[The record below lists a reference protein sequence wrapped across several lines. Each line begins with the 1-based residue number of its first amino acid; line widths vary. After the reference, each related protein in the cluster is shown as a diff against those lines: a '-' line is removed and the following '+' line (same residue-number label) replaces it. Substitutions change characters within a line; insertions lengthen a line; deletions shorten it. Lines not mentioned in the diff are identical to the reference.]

1 MDPIEDL
8 ILHSFSDEDSTDDM
22 ELEHSNDELYVAN
35 SDIGGIDMTKGSGSP
50 SVELRFSPTDN
61 EDQHTYTGIC
71 PNMPWDDKPKV
82 VERWLQMYQD
92 GTFTTQCLREFWKM
106 VVPPNFCPVPG
117 HNCMESLYD
126 ETQVVR
132 EMILPLE
139 QFLCGA
145 PTGDPDKV
153 WEELSKNDNP
163 PALCGRVFR
172 MGEPTYSCRD
182 CGADPTCVL
191 CADCFRNS
199 EHKQHR
205 YKLSTSVGGGYCD
218 CGDTEAWRQAPR
230 CSLHQCDATASA
242 LLLDPTARKKAAL
255 DRLDRIA
262 AVNMADRCRFVIEAV
277 LKYAQEL
284 LGSNT
289 NLNLPVD
296 LKIKEG
302 DSGSMPVDRRDFG
315 PCGPELYTSV
325 YATAVYNDESHTFE
339 QVIQAL
345 QRSLDVSSREAVDL
359 ATCIDREGRSIVRC
373 SSFQACN
380 QARSAIERH
389 TSRLPPRALKVCVL
403 LGPFLAHQGHALR
416 LLNWL
421 RKLMG
426 ICEGF
431 RLLLADIIMKPIS
444 RDSDV
449 SLLESVLLSD
459 TQLWKAARSAWH
471 RLFIAGLL
479 MDPDAKRDFATIFT
493 RHYGRLMSD
502 FISDDHDHSH
512 SVTSLS
518 VQLFTVPTL
527 AQYLMG
533 HHEALTALLR
543 CFLGEIERRKNL
555 DGLLSFDRSR
565 NQQSF
570 RRAMYVLYDIKYLL
584 SAVPLPEL
592 DEGSQMQTQVA
603 DDTDSTSGRWSEPL
617 RKGFLHGLHML
628 LSLLASMEGMDSV
641 VRQTGQHVEFE
652 AEWEAA
658 FNLHCKLAPVLTLIV
673 QWCASDR
680 KVLLKSTRAALKKFQ
695 ELQPMEQQPKNA
707 VTLLTFT
714 QLCYDYDVSTQPI
727 SVHLPL
733 SRMISGL
740 LLALPKHGLD
750 WNCSEMT
757 LDSKPTLLQLMEAPL
772 RLQVLMAQVQAGMW
786 RHNGYSLINQLYFY
800 QNVRCRTEM
809 YDRDIVLLQ
818 LCAALFDSPDSFLLA
833 CLHRFNLLNWA
844 KADFDANQQQLAKQT
859 SSSTK
864 KSNTEE
870 DMLRQTIFIAEE
882 FLRLIIILSL
892 ERFTPGIGQVDEDE
906 CLSHEVLHLLC
917 VESQGHAAL
926 NRALPE
932 DAHHETG
939 LERVADKVA
948 VFRKPLQGTGR
959 GVFSLK
965 PEFYGDYN
973 VYHYH
978 YSREDQSRSED
989 NVRKIRRG
997 RNEENCCPPPV
1008 PITLAPALRG
1018 LVGLMNCDIT
1028 MHLIHQVL
1036 LRTYDL
1042 RSRTFSEGQLQA
1054 ALHLTGLALREEESC
1069 QQDKTR
1075 PAFAFS
1081 VEAQERFGL
1090 LTVLESL
1097 QTNGRVDVH
1106 RPLLMWTIRKF
1117 RAVHSAAQSS
1127 SSAEGAG
1134 GAAMEAES
1142 AEGPGQES
1150 PAEAAARQRKAE
1162 MAAARRAAILA
1173 QMSAQQKSFIKEHA
1187 KLFQE
1192 TGSSISESGGA
1203 STSNLGSTLSGSA
1216 MDLSESS
1223 PTSAQTFPICLGPGF
1238 TVAPSTSDTSYTCIV
1253 CQEEHRQTGEQPV
1266 MVLASFVQLSAVL
1279 RWKNDKDAVEEPLPE
1294 TWPMLI
1300 DGGRRI
1306 GTHIST
1312 CGHVMHFQ
1320 CWQQHFDSLLGRE
1333 RRRSYRPRQ
1342 SASFDVER
1350 HEFLCPLC
1358 KSLSNAV
1365 LPILPNRSASSVR
1378 PSGSEAGQAD
1388 MSIWLEGLQLLADNS
1403 REMKYSKT
1411 DNTSIYETC
1420 GPAEL
1425 ETKLGSMKSKLFVN
1439 VLMARTRPKI
1449 ATTLK
1454 EMASLFVQ
1462 SVYTTAVAANPNA
1475 DDIRVP
1481 MAIAQATAFTILSTE
1496 SLLAYQNHS
1505 PSTGLAARQEEGL
1518 RALLRLVISM
1528 ESIVT
1533 SQEVMKNYALH
1544 LLRMVLLPS
1553 STISVLEID
1562 AFGLLLGLFCTL
1574 PSLSEPSFDSDVRG
1588 VPQFN
1593 PILAWHVFRLCLF
1606 CHVTQIAAT
1615 MAPASEHMDMDQ
1627 PSCSA
1632 STFTTSESWQTYL
1645 QVLGRPD
1652 IASHA
1657 NPTEQWVTEQC
1668 LPFLRSS
1675 AILFHFITNIPY
1687 PKLDDAY
1694 DNYAEAVLW
1703 LRYLGVESLSQLV
1716 SESWSKALLS
1726 LWNVVPPLASTSDVV
1741 LAETTLAK
1749 PRPPWTFPVMSS
1761 GLITLPSDYSELI
1774 NAASL
1779 FTCPNSEG
1787 DEARTPA
1794 MCLVTGKML
1803 CSQSYC
1809 CQTELDQQQVG
1820 ACTAHAQVCGLGAC
1834 LFLRVRECKLLLM
1847 AGKSKGCFLPPPYVD
1862 AYGETD
1868 QGLRRGDPLHICDAS
1883 RRKLELLW
1891 RSHGLYNEAAK
1902 YMENSQALVVTEWHH
1917 L

>member
-1 MDPIEDL
+1 MDPIEDIDL
-8 ILHSFSDEDSTDDM
+8 VHSFSDEESTDDM
-22 ELEHSNDELYVAN
+22 ELEHSNDDLFA
-35 SDIGGIDMTKGSGSP
+35 GIDMTKSGSP
-50 SVELRFSPTDN
+50 STEPQFSPPDN
-61 EDQHTYTGIC
+61 DEPQLPALCSD
-71 PNMPWDDKPKV
+71 MPWDDKPKV
-82 VERWLQMYQD
+82 VERWLQMYQE
-92 GTFTTQCLREFWKM
+92 GTFSSRCLREFWRT
-106 VVPPNFCPVPG
+106 VVPPNFCPKRG
-117 HNCMESLYD
+117 HNCMESLY
-126 ETQVVR
+126 EESQVVQ
-132 EMILPLE
+132 ELIQPLE
-139 QFLCGA
+139 LFLCGSS
-145 PTGDPDKV
+145 TVDTEKV
-153 WEELSKNDNP
+153 WEDLSKNDNP

-191 CADCFRNS
+191 CVDCFRNS

-218 CGDTEAWRQAPR
+218 CGDTEAWRSAPR
-230 CSLHQCDATASA
+230 CSLHQCSSSS
-242 LLLDPTARKKAAL
+242 LDQLSDPQVRKQAAL
-255 DRLDRIA
+255 DRLDRL
-262 AVNMADRCRFVIEAV
+262 VLPNMADRCRIVIEAV

-284 LGSNT
+284 LSSNT
-289 NLNLPVD
+289 NMSLPAD
-296 LKIKEG
+296 LKIK
-302 DSGSMPVDRRDFG
+302 DSGGSVSLDRRTEFAA
-315 PCGPELYTSV
+315 ELGGEPYTSV

-345 QRSLDVSSREAVDL
+345 QRSLDVSSREAVDV
-359 ATCIDREGRSIVRC
+359 ATCIDREGRSIVLC
-373 SSFQACN
+373 SSFHACT
-380 QARSAIERH
+380 QARTAIERH

-416 LLNWL
+416 LLHWL

-431 RLLLADIIMKPIS
+431 RLLLADIVIKPITA
-444 RDSDV
+444 DADQ

-479 MDPDAKRDFATIFT
+479 MDPDAKRDFAQVFT
-493 RHYGRLMSD
+493 RHYGQLMKD

-533 HHEALTALLR
+533 SHEALHALLR
-543 CFLGEIERRKNL
+543 CFLNEIERRKNYE
-555 DGLLSFDRSR
+555 GRLSFDR
-565 NQQSF
+565 NQNQSSF

-592 DEGSQMQTQVA
+592 VDGLSPSVDEA
-603 DDTDSTSGRWSEPL
+603 SGRWSEPL
-617 RKGFLHGLHML
+617 RVGFMQGFHSL

-673 QWCASDR
+673 QWCASDK
-680 KVLLKSTRAALKKFQ
+680 KVLLKSTRAALEKFKDCQ
-695 ELQPMEQQPKNA
+695 AQ
-707 VTLLTFT
+707 LLNVPVSVLHYTE
-714 QLCYDYDVSTQPI
+714 LCYDFDVSSQPV

-740 LLALPKHGLD
+740 LLAVPKHEIPWDTVGKGLD
-750 WNCSEMT
+750 NKS
-757 LDSKPTLLQLMEAPL
+757 TLLHLMEAPL
-772 RLQVLMAQVQAGMW
+772 RLQVLIAQVQAGMW
-786 RHNGYSLINQLYFY
+786 RRNGYSLINQLYFY

-818 LCAALFDSPDSFLLA
+818 MCAALMGADSFLLA
-833 CLHRFNLLNWA
+833 SLHRFNLSNWA
-844 KADFDANQQQLAKQT
+844 DPDFDEQQQWLLKQQPP
-859 SSSTK
+859 SK
-864 KSNTEE
+864 KGNPEE
-870 DMLRQTIFIAEE
+870 DSLRHTMCIAEE
-882 FLRLIIILSL
+882 FLRMIIVLVS
-892 ERFTPGIGQVDEDE
+892 ERFTPGIGNVDEDE

-917 VESQGHAAL
+917 VEPQGHAAL

-939 LERVADKVA
+939 LERVADRVA

-1008 PITLAPALRG
+1008 PILLAQPLRG
-1018 LVGLMNCDIT
+1018 LVSLLNSYLT
-1028 MHLIHQVL
+1028 MHLINQVL
-1036 LRTYDL
+1036 VRTYDL

-1054 ALHLTGLALREEESC
+1054 VLHLTGLALREEEAS
-1069 QQDKTR
+1069 QLDKTR
-1075 PAFAFS
+1075 PSFEFTVKAMEQF
-1081 VEAQERFGL
+1081 RL
-1090 LTVLESL
+1090 LNVLESL

-1106 RPLLMWTIRKF
+1106 RPLLIWIIRKF
-1117 RAVHSAAQSS
+1117 RSVLST
-1127 SSAEGAG
+1127 
-1134 GAAMEAES
+1134 AES
-1142 AEGPGQES
+1142 RNEGETTAMDSEPSEGSGQETA
-1150 PAEAAARQRKAE
+1150 AEAAMRQRKAE
-1162 MAAARRAAILA
+1162 VAAARRAAILA

-1187 KLFQE
+1187 QLFQE
-1192 TGSSISESGGA
+1192 TETQGVSGA
-1203 STSNLGSTLSGSA
+1203 SNITSNFSGSA
-1216 MDLSESS
+1216 MDLSEESS
-1223 PTSAQTFPICLGPGF
+1223 AEQSFPVCLGPNY
-1238 TVAPSTSDTSYTCIV
+1238 TPVPPSPDVCYTCIV
-1253 CQEEHRQTGEQPV
+1253 CQEEHRQTGEEPAI
-1266 MVLASFVQLSAVL
+1266 VLAAFIQRSTVL
-1279 RWKNDKDAVEEPLPE
+1279 RWANDQAATEELLPD
-1294 TWPMLI
+1294 TWPALV

-1312 CGHVMHFQ
+1312 CGHVMHFK

-1358 KSLSNAV
+1358 KGLSNAV
-1365 LPILPNRSASSVR
+1365 LPILPNRSAGVPR
-1378 PSGSEAGQAD
+1378 PPSNSGSAASATCEAGQAD
-1388 MSIWLEGLQLLADNS
+1388 MATLLEGFTILTEIAQ
-1403 REMKYSKT
+1403 EHKYGKS
-1411 DNTSIYETC
+1411 DGHVLHM
-1420 GPAEL
+1420 GPAADFDVRMGPVKAEL
-1425 ETKLGSMKSKLFVN
+1425 FWN
-1439 VLMARTRPKI
+1439 VLSMRPRPRI
-1449 ATTLK
+1449 ASTLK
-1454 EMASLFVQ
+1454 DMASLFVQ
-1462 SVYTTAVAANPNA
+1462 SVYTTAVAANPNT

-1481 MAIAQATAFTILSTE
+1481 MAISQAAAFTILSTE
-1496 SLLAYQNHS
+1496 SLLVYQNHS

-1518 RALLRLVISM
+1518 RALLRLVTAM
-1528 ESIVT
+1528 ETIVT
-1533 SQEVMKNYALH
+1533 SQELMRNYALH
-1544 LLRMVLLPS
+1544 LLRMVLAPS
-1553 STISVLEID
+1553 STTSILDID
-1562 AFGLLLGLFCTL
+1562 AFGLLVGLFSSL
-1574 PSLSEPSFDSDVRG
+1574 PSLGDQVAESHEFKG

-1593 PILAWHVFRLCLF
+1593 PILAWHIFRMCLL
-1606 CHVTQIAAT
+1606 CHVTQIVATRGQTVPAAEE
-1615 MAPASEHMDMDQ
+1615 MADAAPPPPPSSSSPPPSSPLPSSPPPSSSSSSAAS
-1627 PSCSA
+1627 PSKGWKEFHQSI
-1632 STFTTSESWQTYL
+1632 
-1645 QVLGRPD
+1645 GRPVFC
-1652 IASHA
+1652 S
-1657 NPTEQWVTEQC
+1657 EQLVAEQC

-1675 AILFHFITNIPY
+1675 AIMFHFVTGVAFPS
-1687 PKLDDAY
+1687 LDDVY
-1694 DNYAEAVLW
+1694 DNYAEACVW
-1703 LRYLGVESLSQLV
+1703 LRYVGVDTIDQLV
-1716 SESWSKALLS
+1716 QENWAKQLVGVWSANIRTKTC
-1726 LWNVVPPLASTSDVV
+1726 LWL
-1741 LAETTLAK
+1741 
-1749 PRPPWTFPVMSS
+1749 FPVQSS
-1761 GLITLPSDYSELI
+1761 GLISLPSDYSELI

-1794 MCLVTGKML
+1794 MCLVCGKLL

-1809 CQTELDQQQVG
+1809 CQTELEGQQVG
-1820 ACTAHAQVCGLGAC
+1820 ACTAHGQVCGLGAC

-1902 YMENSQALVVTEWHH
+1902 YMENSQTLVVTEWHH